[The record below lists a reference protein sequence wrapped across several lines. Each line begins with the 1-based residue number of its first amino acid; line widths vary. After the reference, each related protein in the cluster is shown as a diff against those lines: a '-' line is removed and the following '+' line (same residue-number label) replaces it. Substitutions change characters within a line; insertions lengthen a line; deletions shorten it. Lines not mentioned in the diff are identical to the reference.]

1 MDQGWIVVPVSL
13 LYLGV
18 LFFIAWYGDKQ
29 TSWLARWRPWIYSL
43 SIAVY
48 CTSWTFYG
56 TVGQASQDTWSFL
69 PIYLAPIIVFVFGW
83 RILARLILIAKREH
97 ITSIADFI
105 AARYGKSQGLAVF
118 VTVIAVVGILPY
130 IALQL
135 RGITMGLSQIA
146 PDLGHSVALDGMLNG
161 TVHSGDIAWLVT
173 ACLAVFTMLFGTRHI
188 DTTEHHRGMMMAVAF
203 ESLVKLGAF
212 LIVGGFAVWLLLST
226 PTTELNWQ
234 ALAHQKMAASTVNW
248 GSLLIHT
255 LLTMIAIICLPR
267 QFHTTVV
274 ENSRAQDLH
283 KARWIFPAYLA
294 LMGLFV
300 LPLALAG
307 EALLPQ
313 VAADTYVINLP
324 LLQDAD
330 TIALLAFLGGTSAAS
345 GMVIVSTIALA
356 IMVSNDLVLPL
367 LLRRLRIS
375 ERRFSAFS
383 GLLLNI
389 RRALIVLLLLA
400 AWGFYLVLD
409 NIPSLSAIGL
419 LSFAAIAQFAP
430 ALLGGIYWREG
441 NRNGVYAGLIGGGA
455 VWVSTLMNQ
464 TGMLAG
470 NADTNVLLWF
480 LSPPSV
486 PILAQLT
493 VVDWGMLLSLVV
505 NLSLYVVVS
514 LFTRSSLA
522 ERLQAATFVGAPLP
536 ETEDVSLYQSRVT
549 VAELEMLAARFVGR
563 KRVRTAFSQ
572 FAKQHHEGNHSATQ
586 PAELLAPE
594 QQASAALIRH
604 TERVLAG
611 VFGASSARLVLTSA
625 LKGRNMQL
633 EEVATIVDEASEL
646 FDFSR
651 GLLQG
656 AIEHIN
662 QGIAVVDKQLRLVA
676 WNQRYLE
683 LFTFPPGLIQVGRP
697 IADVIRHNAQQGLC
711 GAGDPEMHVTKRVA
725 HLQRGTAH
733 TSSRVRADGQVIEVQ
748 GNPMPGGGF
757 VMSFSDITAFRQAE
771 QALKDANENLEAR
784 VQQRT
789 QELERL
795 NSKLVTATQQAE
807 QQAHSKGRFLAAVS
821 HDLMQPLNAARLFS
835 SSLSEVAKDSESRQ
849 LASHIES
856 ALGAAE
862 DLIGDLL
869 DVSRLE
875 AGKLQVNRQAFLLS
889 DVFNTL
895 KAEFGALAKQQGID
909 FTVVNTQVVIQSD
922 PKLLRRALQNFL
934 TNAFRY
940 NPKGKVTLGGRRVNG
955 HYRIE
960 VWDNG
965 PGIPEAKQAN
975 IFNEF
980 TRLDRGGVEHGLGL
994 GLAIARGISRVLAHP
1009 LSLRS
1014 WVGKGTV
1021 FSLTAERGQLVAPAV
1036 VSTGSESDK
1045 LPLHGVKVLCVDN
1058 EPDILLG
1065 METLLA
1071 RWGCEVRLAENVVQ
1085 AMRALDDG
1093 WQPKFVLSDY
1103 HLAKDQTG
1111 LQVLQQCRLRLG
1123 VGFKGAIISADRTSE
1138 TQQTI
1143 RGHGFLFIS
1152 KPVKPLKLRTIL
1164 N

>member
-1 MDQGWIVVPVSL
+1 MAQGWVVVPVSL
-13 LYLGV
+13 VYLGV
-18 LFFIAWYGDKQ
+18 LFFIAWYGDKKL
-29 TSWLARWRPWIYSL
+29 TWLARWRPWIYSL

-56 TVGQASQDTWSFL
+56 TVGQASQDAWSFL
-69 PIYLAPIIVFVFGW
+69 PIYLAPILVFTLGW

-105 AARYGKSQGLAVF
+105 AARYGKSQGLAVL
-118 VTVIAVVGILPY
+118 VTVIAVIGILPY

-135 RGITMGLSQIA
+135 RGITMGLTQIA
-146 PDLGHSVALDGMLNG
+146 PDLGGQPDTSSVFDTAWVVTLCMAAF
-161 TVHSGDIAWLVT
+161 TV
-173 ACLAVFTMLFGTRHI
+173 LFGTRHI

-203 ESLVKLGAF
+203 ESLIKLGAF
-212 LIVGGFAVWLLLST
+212 LIVGGFSVWLLLEQPDWSVKAQQHMVSSS
-226 PTTELNWQ
+226 LNI
-234 ALAHQKMAASTVNW
+234 
-248 GSLLIHT
+248 GSFLIHT
-255 LLTMIAIICLPR
+255 LFTMAAIICLPR
-267 QFHTTVV
+267 QFHTIVV

-283 KARWIFPAYLA
+283 KARWIFPGYLV
-294 LMGLFV
+294 LMGIFV

-307 EALLPQ
+307 EALIPQ
-313 VAADTYVINLP
+313 VSADTYVINLP
-324 LLQDAD
+324 LLQGAD
-330 TIALLAFLGGTSAAS
+330 SIALLAFLGGTSAAS

-375 ERRFSAFS
+375 ERKFAAFS

-389 RRALIVLLLLA
+389 RRALILVLLFA
-400 AWGFYLVLD
+400 AWGFYQVLD

-419 LSFAAIAQFAP
+419 LSFAAIAQFSP

-441 NRNGVYAGLIGGGA
+441 NRNGVYAGLLGGVA
-455 VWVSTLMNQ
+455 VWVITMMTQ

-470 NADTNVLLWF
+470 SAETNVLLW
-480 LSPPSV
+480 LLTPPSIPV
-486 PILAQLT
+486 MEALT
-493 VVDWGMLLSLVV
+493 TVDWGMLLSLLV
-505 NLSLYVVVS
+505 NVSLYVVVS
-514 LFTRSSLA
+514 IFTRSSLT

-549 VAELEMLAARFVGR
+549 VGELEMLAARFVGR
-563 KRVRTAFSQ
+563 KRARKAFRQ
-572 FAKQHHEGNHSATQ
+572 FTEQHRGS
-586 PAELLAPE
+586 LAPE

-683 LFTFPPGLIQVGRP
+683 LFTFPAGLIQVGRP
-697 IADVIRHNAQQGLC
+697 IADVIRYNAQQGLC
-711 GAGDPEMHVTKRVA
+711 GAGDPEQHVAKRVE

-733 TSSRVRADGQVIEVQ
+733 TSSRIRSDGQVIEVQ

-771 QALKDANENLEAR
+771 LALKEANENLEAR

-789 QELERL
+789 QELELL
-795 NSKLVTATQQAE
+795 NRKLVAATQQAE
-807 QQAHSKGRFLAAVS
+807 QQSHSKGRFLAAVS

-835 SSLSEVAKDSESRQ
+835 SSLSEVTKDQESRQ
-849 LASHIES
+849 LAHHIES

-875 AGKLQVNRQAFLLS
+875 AGKLQVHVHAFPLS

-895 KAEFGALAKQQGID
+895 KAEFGALAKQQGIH
-909 FTVVNTQVVIQSD
+909 FTVISTQVVIQSD

-940 NPKGKVTLGGRRVNG
+940 NPKGKVTLGGRRING
-955 HYRIE
+955 HFRIE
-960 VWDNG
+960 VWDDG
-965 PGIPEAKQAN
+965 PGIPEEKQVN
-975 IFNEF
+975 IFDEF
-980 TRLDRGGVEHGLGL
+980 TRLDRGDVEHGLGL
-994 GLAIARGISRVLAHP
+994 GLAIARGIGRVLDHP

-1021 FSLTAERGQLVAPAV
+1021 FALTTQRGQLIPEVVKPQSVAIQKPALD
-1036 VSTGSESDK
+1036 GI
-1045 LPLHGVKVLCVDN
+1045 KVLCVDN
-1058 EPDILLG
+1058 EPEILLG

-1071 RWGCEVRLAENVVQ
+1071 RWGCDVRLAENLTD
-1085 AMRALDDG
+1085 AMQHLTDD
-1093 WQPKFVLSDY
+1093 WQPAFVLSDY
-1103 HLAKDQTG
+1103 HLAKEQTG

-1123 VGFKGAIISADRTSE
+1123 HTFKGAIISADRTTE
-1138 TQQTI
+1138 TQRMI
-1143 RGHGFLFIS
+1143 KGHGFSFIS
-1152 KPVKPLKLRTIL
+1152 KPIKPLKLRAVL
-1164 N
+1164 S